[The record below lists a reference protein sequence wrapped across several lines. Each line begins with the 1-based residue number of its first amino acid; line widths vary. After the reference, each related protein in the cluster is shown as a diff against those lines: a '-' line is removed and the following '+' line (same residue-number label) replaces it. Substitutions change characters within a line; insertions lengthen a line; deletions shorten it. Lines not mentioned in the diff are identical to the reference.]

1 MAWLAIVGAGVCEI
15 FGVIGTKGVADHKGW
30 KSYLLMALSFIC
42 SFTLLSYAMT
52 SLSMGTAYA
61 VWTGIGT
68 VGSAIVGMLMFGEKR
83 EWKRMVFISIILV
96 SAIGLKLIS

>member
-1 MAWLAIVGAGVCEI
+1 MAWLAIIGAGICEV
-15 FGVIGTKGVADHKGW
+15 FGVIGMKGVADHKGW
-30 KSYLLMALSFIC
+30 KFYLLMACSFVLSF
-42 SFTLLSYAMT
+42 SLLSYAMT

-68 VGSAIVGMLMFGEKR
+68 VGSAVVGMLMFGEKK
-83 EWKRMVFISIILV
+83 EWKRMMFISMILV

>member
-1 MAWLAIVGAGVCEI
+1 MAWMAVIIAGLGEVL
-15 FGVIGTKGVADHKGW
+15 GVIGIKWITDGKGMKAYV
-30 KSYLLMALSFIC
+30 LMAFSFIC
-42 SFTLLSYAMT
+42 SFSLLSFAMT

-68 VGSAIVGMLMFGEKR
+68 VGSAIVGMTLYNEPKDFKR
-83 EWKRMVFISIILV
+83 ILAISIILV